1 MTESGSIFT
10 VHLED
15 WGEAKS
21 YKHPAPASWRL
32 EPAEEIDCDEVKL
45 AINDGTVFIPKSQ
58 SRHCSIQCFGSG
70 DLRRSSLLL
79 RCQDQDTSKIHEGRE
94 NSCLMGRCVTL
105 TSFPPL
111 RSGLRLGE
119 SITFRLVVVGDRC
132 TAAAKLHSFCFSWL
146 DLQQCQC
153 SSASDSEI
161 I

>member
-70 DLRRSSLLL
+70 DLRKQNPSCKIIATTKMPRPGHIK
-79 RCQDQDTSKIHEGRE
+79 DTR
-94 NSCLMGRCVTL
+94 R
-105 TSFPPL
+105 
-111 RSGLRLGE
+111 
-119 SITFRLVVVGDRC
+119 
-132 TAAAKLHSFCFSWL
+132 
-146 DLQQCQC
+146 
-153 SSASDSEI
+153 
-161 I
+161 